1 VASFGGTE
9 RGRTIRQSVSGN
21 AAVAWLCSLSGFLA
35 LLLIAVTLIQS
46 PFAALPCRCGQQHMD
61 GDFVA
66 RFSTSDSF
74 WWGDSNFSTLSDAGM
89 AEAAVANDMSN
100 HQGMVSAPVE
110 KAWVAANTAP
120 SSPHWAVLPSA
131 RSGALPGPAAVSAA
145 MPLIPALFHSNHYAA
160 QKSVIVIRV

>member
-1 VASFGGTE
+1 MTSGGKRE
-9 RGRTIRQSVSGN
+9 ARRTIRQSVSGD
-21 AAVAWLCSLSGFLA
+21 AAVVWLRSLTGFLA

-66 RFSTSDSF
+66 RLSTSDSF
-74 WWGDSNFSTLSDAGM
+74 WWGDSNFSTLSR
-89 AEAAVANDMSN
+89 AEVAQAVAANDMSN

-110 KAWVAANTAP
+110 KAWVAASAAP
-120 SSPHWAVLPSA
+120 SSPHWAILPA
-131 RSGALPGPAAVSAA
+131 AQGGALPELAAVSAA
-145 MPLIPALFHSNHYAA
+145 TPLVPALSHANHYAA